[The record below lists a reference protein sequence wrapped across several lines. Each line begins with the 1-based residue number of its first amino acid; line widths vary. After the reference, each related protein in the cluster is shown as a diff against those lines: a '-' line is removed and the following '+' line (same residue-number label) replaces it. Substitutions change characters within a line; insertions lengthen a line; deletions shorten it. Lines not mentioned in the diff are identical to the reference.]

1 MTTTLTAATTNE
13 IDQAARYDAENAA
26 SRERFARHC
35 TLATLEKGAG
45 EVMAARRRF
54 AGTPNAVWAAD
65 VERTE
70 AKFKKALREAN
81 DRFEGMTES
90 KKYAKAAAEA
100 AELGIEF

>member
-1 MTTTLTAATTNE
+1 MTTLTAATTNE
-13 IDQAARYDAENAA
+13 IDQAAHDAANAA

-35 TLATLEKGAG
+35 TLAILENGAG